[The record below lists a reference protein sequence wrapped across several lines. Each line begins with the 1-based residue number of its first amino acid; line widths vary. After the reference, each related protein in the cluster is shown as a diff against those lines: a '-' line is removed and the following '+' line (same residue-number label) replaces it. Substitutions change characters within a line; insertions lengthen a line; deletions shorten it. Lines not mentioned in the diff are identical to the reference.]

1 MKMSAEQ
8 AGAARAGAARVDTS
22 QADTSDTGAAQAGA
36 SQRVP
41 DFFVAG
47 HTKCGTTAMY
57 AMLRRHPQIYMP
69 SLKEPRWFASDLRF
83 PGQPGPANRLPQS
96 YEEYLE
102 LFAPA
107 PPGTLAGEA
116 SPMYLWSREAAAN
129 IAEVQPGA
137 RIIAILREPAS
148 FLHSLHNHWV
158 LHHVEAERDLRAAI
172 SLEPARREGKQGPHP
187 SYWPQA
193 LLYSD
198 HVRYVEQLRRYEA
211 VLPREQI
218 LVLIYDDYRRD
229 NDATIR
235 RVLRFLEV
243 DDEAPVH
250 VMEANTTSKRLRARR
265 LDAAG
270 RVLYTGRG
278 PVARAAR
285 TGLKA
290 LMSERVRTEVLPRLR
305 RRVVY
310 GEVRRPDE
318 RLALELRRRFKGEV
332 VALSEHLDRDLVAE
346 WGYDELN

>member
-1 MKMSAEQ
+1 MTMSA
-8 AGAARAGAARVDTS
+8 DP
-22 QADTSDTGAAQAGA
+22 AGA
-36 SQRVP
+36 SPAGSSQRIP

-83 PGQPGPANRLPQS
+83 PGPPGPANRLPQS
-96 YEEYLE
+96 YEEYLA
-102 LFAPA
+102 LFAQA
-107 PPGTLAGEA
+107 PPDRLIGEA

-129 IAEVQPGA
+129 IAAVAPRA
-137 RIIAILREPAS
+137 RVIAILREPAS

-158 LHHVEAERDLRAAI
+158 LHHIEAERDLRTAI
-172 SLEPARREGKQGPHP
+172 SLEPARREGRQVPRP

-198 HVRYVEQLRRYEA
+198 QVRYVEQLRRYEA
-211 VLPREQI
+211 ALGREQV

-229 NDATIR
+229 NDATVR

-243 DDEAPVH
+243 DDQAPVH

-265 LDAAG
+265 LDAMG
-270 RVLYTGRG
+270 RLLYTGGG
-278 PVARAAR
+278 PVARATR
-285 TGLKA
+285 TGLRA
-290 LMSERVRTEVLPRLR
+290 LTSERVRTEVLPRLR
-305 RRVVY
+305 RRMVY
-310 GEVRRPDE
+310 GEARGLDE
-318 RLALELRRRFKGEV
+318 RLASELRRRFKDEV

-346 WGYDELN
+346 WGYDRLD

>member
-1 MKMSAEQ
+1 MTASVESPV
-8 AGAARAGAARVDTS
+8 GARMQRG
-22 QADTSDTGAAQAGA
+22 
-36 SQRVP
+36 RVP
-41 DFFVAG
+41 DFFIVG
-47 HTKCGTTAMY
+47 HPKCGTTALY
-57 AMLRRHPQIYMP
+57 ETLRAHPQIYMP
-69 SLKEPRWFASDLRF
+69 EIKELRFFASDIYPR
-83 PGQPGPANRLPQS
+83 S
-96 YEEYLE
+96 ESS
-102 LFAPA
+102 
-107 PPGTLAGEA
+107 TLAGLPRTLETYRSLFGVALPEQRTGEA
-116 SPMYLWSREAAAN
+116 SPLYLISRTAADE
-129 IAEVQPGA
+129 IAAVQPDA
-137 RIIAILREPAS
+137 RVIAILREPAS

-158 LHHVEAERDLRAAI
+158 LHHVEAERDLRTAI
-172 SLEPARREGKQGPHP
+172 SLEPARREGKQVPQP

-218 LVLIYDDYRRD
+218 LVLIYDDYRRE
-229 NDATIR
+229 NEATVR

-265 LDAAG
+265 LDAVG

-278 PVARAAR
+278 PLARAAR

-290 LMSERVRTEVLPRLR
+290 LMSEHVRTEVLPRLR

-318 RLALELRRRFKGEV
+318 RLAQELRRRFKGEV
-332 VALSEHLDRDLVAE
+332 VALSEYLDRDLVAE
-346 WGYDELN
+346 WGYDELD

>member
-1 MKMSAEQ
+1 MRMSAEQ
-8 AGAARAGAARVDTS
+8 RAGAPRAGAS
-22 QADTSDTGAAQAGA
+22 QASATSADASQAGA

-172 SLEPARREGKQGPHP
+172 SLEPARREGKQVPQP

-218 LVLIYDDYRRD
+218 LVLIYDDYRRE
-229 NDATIR
+229 NEATVR

-265 LDAAG
+265 LDAVG

-278 PVARAAR
+278 PLARAAR

-290 LMSERVRTEVLPRLR
+290 LMSEHVRTEVLPRLR

-318 RLALELRRRFKGEV
+318 RLAQELRRRFKGEV
-332 VALSEHLDRDLVAE
+332 VALSEYLDRDLVAE
-346 WGYDELN
+346 WGYDELD

>member
-1 MKMSAEQ
+1 MRMSAEQ
-8 AGAARAGAARVDTS
+8 GVGASQAGATP
-22 QADTSDTGAAQAGA
+22 ADATRAGA
-36 SQRVP
+36 SQRAP

-83 PGQPGPANRLPQS
+83 PGEPGPANRLPQS

-107 PPGTLAGEA
+107 PPDALTGEA

-158 LHHVEAERDLRAAI
+158 LHHVEAERDLRTAI
-172 SLEPARREGKQGPHP
+172 SLEPARREGKQVPRP

-229 NDATIR
+229 NEATVR

-243 DDEAPVH
+243 DDQAPVH

-265 LDAAG
+265 LDAVG

-285 TGLKA
+285 TGLRA

-318 RLALELRRRFKGEV
+318 RLTQELRRRFKGEV

-346 WGYDELN
+346 WGYDELD

>member
-1 MKMSAEQ
+1 MTMSA
-8 AGAARAGAARVDTS
+8 DP
-22 QADTSDTGAAQAGA
+22 AGA
-36 SQRVP
+36 SPARSSQRIP

-83 PGQPGPANRLPQS
+83 PGPPGPANRLPQS
-96 YEEYLE
+96 YEEYLA
-102 LFAPA
+102 LFAQA
-107 PPGTLAGEA
+107 PPDRLVGEA

-129 IAEVQPGA
+129 IAAVQPRA
-137 RIIAILREPAS
+137 RVVAILREPAS

-158 LHHVEAERDLRAAI
+158 LHHIEAERDLRTAI
-172 SLEPARREGKQGPHP
+172 SLEPERREGRQVPRP

-198 HVRYVEQLRRYEA
+198 QVRYVEQLRRYEA
-211 VLPREQI
+211 VLGREQL

-229 NDATIR
+229 NDATVR

-243 DDEAPVH
+243 DDQAPVH

-265 LDAAG
+265 LDAMG
-270 RVLYTGRG
+270 RLLYTGRG
-278 PVARAAR
+278 PVARATR
-285 TGLKA
+285 TGLRA

-305 RRVVY
+305 RRMVY
-310 GEVRRPDE
+310 GEAGKLDE
-318 RLALELRRRFKGEV
+318 RLASELRRRFKGEV
-332 VALSEHLDRDLVAE
+332 VALSEYLDRDLVAE
-346 WGYDELN
+346 WGYDELD